1 MAVRIQVRRDS
12 SINWTLNNPI
22 LQVGEF
28 GFDTTVNR
36 FKVGIASNDTSRW
49 NALPYLNVIP
59 SELAE
64 LAQDAVEAAIAAGT
78 GIAKVYNDNANTITL
93 SVDSTIANKTYV
105 DTAISGLGN
114 TVSTGYI
121 PLSLKGNVDGV
132 AELDENGYVPQ
143 TQLTNTLNDIT
154 YYVDGA
160 VAGIVNSAPA
170 ALNTLKELSDALG
183 ADANFATTTA
193 TALGTKITATSQ
205 DTLKNKIISISNGIT
220 SVSQYDTTAGFYGQN
235 NIPVIQNGGSGAAIN
250 ISGTGVITVA
260 SSGIGYTSGIA
271 IIGGGTRILIE
282 IGGNT
287 LTGTKA
293 QFNAA
298 MTDADFA
305 TLTGTEE
312 LLNKTLNS
320 PIINQPSGLLKS
332 DVGLSNVDNTSDSN
346 KPISTA
352 TQTELDTKLN
362 KLVQTNAQAGSYQ
375 LTVGDA
381 FKLIEMS
388 GGGSLTILDSG
399 LFPIGYTVDILQTG
413 SSQVTIQGNGFTPNA
428 TPGLKLRTQWS
439 SATLIKRA
447 LNSWVVLGDLT
458 A

>member
-220 SVSQYDTTAGFYGQN
+220 SVSQYDTTA
-235 NIPVIQNGGSGAAIN
+235 VIFQ
-250 ISGTGVITVA
+250 
-260 SSGIGYTSGIA
+260 
-271 IIGGGTRILIE
+271 
-282 IGGNT
+282 
-287 LTGTKA
+287 
-293 QFNAA
+293 
-298 MTDADFA
+298 
-305 TLTGTEE
+305 
-312 LLNKTLNS
+312 
-320 PIINQPSGLLKS
+320 
-332 DVGLSNVDNTSDSN
+332 
-346 KPISTA
+346 
-352 TQTELDTKLN
+352 
-362 KLVQTNAQAGSYQ
+362 
-375 LTVGDA
+375 
-381 FKLIEMS
+381 
-388 GGGSLTILDSG
+388 
-399 LFPIGYTVDILQTG
+399 
-413 SSQVTIQGNGFTPNA
+413 
-428 TPGLKLRTQWS
+428 
-439 SATLIKRA
+439 
-447 LNSWVVLGDLT
+447 
-458 A
+458 